1 MTAISAPESGDQQK
15 YVDKIFSVAVCVL
28 FLALIFPR
36 PGAAVQVYSVRVLLL
51 RSIAGGIPSARP
63 LGLVLR

>member
-28 FLALIFPR
+28 FLALIFPAQAQ
-36 PGAAVQVYSVRVLLL
+36 PP
-51 RSIAGGIPSARP
+51 RSILYESCRC
-63 LGLVLR
+63 GLS